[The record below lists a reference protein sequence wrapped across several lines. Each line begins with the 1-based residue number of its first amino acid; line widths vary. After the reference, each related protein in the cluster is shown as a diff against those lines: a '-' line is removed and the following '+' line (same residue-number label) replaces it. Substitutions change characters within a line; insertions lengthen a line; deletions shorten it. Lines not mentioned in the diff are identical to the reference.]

1 MRKHRERFV
10 WESVMLLSD
19 KGEKSM
25 WVTAL
30 MLTLYSFV
38 CGSLVGMY
46 AFLTFPVNLVCSV
59 GALYLGYRFFKRYE
73 TKGVRIWFV
82 SLSVLFYFIFLFMMS
97 VVTYMKQMPAPA
109 V

>member
-1 MRKHRERFV
+1 
-10 WESVMLLSD
+10 MLLSD

-25 WVTAL
+25 WVSAL

-38 CGSLVGMY
+38 CGSMVGLY
-46 AFLTFPVNLVCSV
+46 AFLTFPVNLVCSL

-109 V
+109 A